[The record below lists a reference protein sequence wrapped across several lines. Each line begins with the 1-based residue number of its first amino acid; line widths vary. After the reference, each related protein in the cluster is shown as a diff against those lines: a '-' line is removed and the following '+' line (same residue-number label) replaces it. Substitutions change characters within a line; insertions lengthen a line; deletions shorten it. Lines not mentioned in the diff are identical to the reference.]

1 MIHQGM
7 EIIGGKK
14 TELIPIKEENREKI
28 GSGLTNG
35 YFADTLKC

>member
-14 TELIPIKEENREKI
+14 TELIPIKEENRVRKI
-28 GSGLTNG
+28 AG
-35 YFADTLKC
+35 K